1 MCKLKGS
8 FEILSFYCI
17 RALPS
22 PCTSSGSMHFCGSS
36 FERKKTRSNLLTRNA
51 YTALNNEAQE
61 VRALC
66 LLYLNLKTQNLKL
79 SSLNCLS

>member
-36 FERKKTRSNLLTRNA
+36 FERKKTRSDLLTRNA

-61 VRALC
+61 LRALC
-66 LLYLNLKTQNLKL
+66 LL
-79 SSLNCLS
+79 